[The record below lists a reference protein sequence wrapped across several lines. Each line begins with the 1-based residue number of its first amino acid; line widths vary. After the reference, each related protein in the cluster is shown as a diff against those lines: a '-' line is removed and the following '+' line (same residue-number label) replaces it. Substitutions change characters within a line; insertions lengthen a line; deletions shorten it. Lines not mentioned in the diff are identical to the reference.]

1 MIKNLIIL
9 ALTTISGVF
18 AWTLYEMQTSAGA
31 EIVDQPAAMATTTKT
46 APKTQSPTP
55 TETASTPNA
64 DQSVHL
70 VSIGDGDYETLAAQ
84 LRDAGYEESLLRQ
97 IVLATLN
104 RDHLLAEANEF
115 KALYWQAADKDPEA
129 KLSLQ
134 LDWESDRRQ
143 QLLALFGTDIAN
155 DPLFEEIFKPLNDSL
170 SFLNSDKQVKLYE
183 LQRRDEAKTQQLFA
197 DGFTQE
203 SREDL
208 QSQRQNLQRQI
219 AELLGTEDAF
229 EYHLRESRLADRIRG
244 GLSEFDY
251 SEQEFRKIFA
261 IRKENEGVESSR
273 FSNRA
278 EYREQREQSEAR
290 IRDYLG
296 PTRYENFARSQD
308 PAYRS
313 LQSIGERYGNSTAE
327 INEVYS
333 VAQAAATQI
342 DELRNRNTLN
352 REDRQQRMSEIQS
365 ESYAEIERIA
375 GKDTA
380 ESVSE
385 NSRRLGFGR
394 RISPGG

>member
-18 AWTLYEMQTSAGA
+18 AWTLYEMQTSTGA

-70 VSIGDGDYETLAAQ
+70 VSIGDGDYETLATQ

-115 KALYWQAADKDPEA
+115 KALYWQAADKDSEA

-134 LDWESDRRQ
+134 LDWEADRRQ

-352 REDRQQRMSEIQS
+352 REDRQQRMSEIRS

>member
-9 ALTTISGVF
+9 ALITISSVF
-18 AWTLYEMQTSAGA
+18 GWTLYEMQTTTGA
-31 EIVDQPAAMATTTKT
+31 EIARQPAAIAEM
-46 APKTQSPTP
+46 
-55 TETASTPNA
+55 TETASETLTKATLAPIP
-64 DQSVHL
+64 DQSVQL

-84 LRDAGYEESLLRQ
+84 LRVAGYEESLLRQ

-115 KALYWQAADKDPEA
+115 KAPYWQAIDKDPEA

-134 LDWESDRRQ
+134 LDWEADRRQ
-143 QLLALFGTDIAN
+143 QLLALFGADIAN
-155 DPLFEEIFKPLNDSL
+155 DPMFEEIFKPLNDSL
-170 SFLNSDKQVKLYE
+170 SFLSSDKQVKLYE
-183 LQRRDEAKTQQLFA
+183 LQRRDEANTQKLFA
-197 DGFTQE
+197 GGFTQE

-208 QSQRQNLQRQI
+208 KSQRQNLERQI

-229 EYHLRESRLADRIRG
+229 EYQLRESRLADRIRG
-244 GLSEFDY
+244 GLGDFDY
-251 SEQEFRKIFA
+251 SEQEFREIFA
-261 IRKENEGVESSR
+261 IRQENEGVEYSR
-273 FSNRA
+273 FSSRT
-278 EYREQREQSEAR
+278 EYRQQREQSEAR

-333 VAQAAATQI
+333 VAQKAATQI

-352 REDRQQRMSEIQS
+352 RQERQQRVNEIRS
-365 ESYAEIERIA
+365 ESYDEIERIA

-385 NSRRLGFGR
+385 NSRRLSFGR
-394 RISPGG
+394 RISPDS

>member
-18 AWTLYEMQTSAGA
+18 AWTLYEMQTSTGA

-70 VSIGDGDYETLAAQ
+70 VSIGDGDYETLATQ

-115 KALYWQAADKDPEA
+115 KALYWQAADKDSEA

-134 LDWESDRRQ
+134 LDWEADRRQ

-183 LQRRDEAKTQQLFA
+183 LQRRDEAKTQRLFA

-352 REDRQQRMSEIQS
+352 REDRQQRMSEIRS